1 MSKQIIITGL
11 LFGII
16 AIVLGAFGAHGLKK
30 HLLPEQLIS
39 FETGVKYLMYHGLFL
54 LVVAK
59 FDFIPSAAL
68 SSIYWLVVVGGL
80 FFSGSIFLLTTEG
93 LIGFSIKKFAWITPI
108 GGTLLIIAWILT
120 LWNALKANF

>member
-30 HLLPEQLIS
+30 HLLPEQLVS

-54 LVVAK
+54 LVLAK
-59 FDFIPSAAL
+59 FDFIPSTAL
-68 SSIYWLVVVGGL
+68 SSIYWLLVIGAL
-80 FFSGSIFLLTTEG
+80 FFSGSIFLLTTES

>member
-54 LVVAK
+54 LVLAK
-59 FDFIPSAAL
+59 FNFIPSTAL
-68 SSIYWLVVVGGL
+68 SSIYWLVVIGAL
-80 FFSGSIFLLTTEG
+80 FFSGSIFLLTTES

>member
-54 LVVAK
+54 LVLAK
-59 FDFIPSAAL
+59 FDFIPSTAL
-68 SSIYWLVVVGGL
+68 SSIYWLVVIGAS
-80 FFSGSIFLLTTEG
+80 FFSGSIFLLTTES

>member
-1 MSKQIIITGL
+1 MIITGL

-39 FETGVKYLMYHGLFL
+39 FETGVKYLIYHGLFL
-54 LVVAK
+54 LVLAK

-68 SSIYWLVVVGGL
+68 NSIYWLIVVGIL
-80 FFSGSIFLLTTEG
+80 FFSGSIFLLTTES
-93 LIGFSIKKFAWITPI
+93 LIGFSIKKIAWITPI
-108 GGTLLIIAWILT
+108 GGSLLIIAWILT
-120 LWNALKANF
+120 LWNVLKANF

>member
-54 LVVAK
+54 LALAK
-59 FDFIPSAAL
+59 FDFIPSTAL
-68 SSIYWLVVVGGL
+68 SSIYWLVVIGAL
-80 FFSGSIFLLTTEG
+80 FFSGSIFLLTTES

>member
-54 LVVAK
+54 LVLAK
-59 FDFIPSAAL
+59 FDFIPSTAL
-68 SSIYWLVVVGGL
+68 SGIYWLVVNGAL
-80 FFSGSIFLLTTEG
+80 FFSGSIFLLTTES

>member
-11 LFGII
+11 LLGII

-54 LVVAK
+54 LALAK
-59 FDFIPSAAL
+59 FDFIPSTTL
-68 SSIYWLVVVGGL
+68 SSIYWLVVIGAL
-80 FFSGSIFLLTTEG
+80 FFSGSIFLLTTES

>member
-54 LVVAK
+54 LVLAK
-59 FDFIPSAAL
+59 FDFIPSTAL
-68 SSIYWLVVVGGL
+68 SSIYWLVVIGAL
-80 FFSGSIFLLTTEG
+80 FFSGSIFLLTTES

>member
-11 LFGII
+11 LLGII

-54 LVVAK
+54 LVLAK
-59 FDFIPSAAL
+59 FDFIPSTTL
-68 SSIYWLVVVGGL
+68 SSIYWLVVIGAL
-80 FFSGSIFLLTTEG
+80 FFSGSIFLLTTES
-93 LIGFSIKKFAWITPI
+93 LIGFNIKKFAWITPI

>member
-39 FETGVKYLMYHGLFL
+39 FETGVKYLMYHGLVL
-54 LVVAK
+54 LALAK
-59 FDFIPSAAL
+59 FDFIPSTAL
-68 SSIYWLVVVGGL
+68 SSIYWLVVIGAL
-80 FFSGSIFLLTTEG
+80 FFSGSIFLLTTES

>member
-11 LFGII
+11 LLGII

-54 LVVAK
+54 LVLAK
-59 FDFIPSAAL
+59 FDFIPSTTL
-68 SSIYWLVVVGGL
+68 SSIYWLVVIGAL
-80 FFSGSIFLLTTEG
+80 FFSGSIFLLTTES